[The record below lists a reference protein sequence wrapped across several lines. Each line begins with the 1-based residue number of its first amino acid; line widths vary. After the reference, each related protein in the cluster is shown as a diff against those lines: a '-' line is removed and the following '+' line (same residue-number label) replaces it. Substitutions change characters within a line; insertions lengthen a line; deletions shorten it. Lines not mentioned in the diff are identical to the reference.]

1 MTLGERF
8 NPEVRQS
15 AFQPQF
21 CSSELWPV
29 CPEVEPKA
37 QSLRGVPSGFASCE
51 LVFQECECFIKLY
64 DYNDNMTAIR
74 TELRI
79 DPDRECQYIGFEEFD
94 EEIKNLYKEA
104 YYSEYVCDSIY

>member
-1 MTLGERF
+1 MKKILITAVLALI
-8 NPEVRQS
+8 S
-15 AFQPQF
+15 I
-21 CSSELWPV
+21 C
-29 CPEVEPKA
+29 
-37 QSLRGVPSGFASCE
+37 FASCE

-79 DPDRECQYIGFEEFD
+79 DPDRECQYIEFEEFD

>member
-1 MTLGERF
+1 MKKILITVALALISICF
-8 NPEVRQS
+8 T
-15 AFQPQF
+15 
-21 CSSELWPV
+21 
-29 CPEVEPKA
+29 
-37 QSLRGVPSGFASCE
+37 SCE

-79 DPDRECQYIGFEEFD
+79 DPDRECQYIEFEEFD

-104 YYSEYVCDSIY
+104 YYAEYVCDSIY